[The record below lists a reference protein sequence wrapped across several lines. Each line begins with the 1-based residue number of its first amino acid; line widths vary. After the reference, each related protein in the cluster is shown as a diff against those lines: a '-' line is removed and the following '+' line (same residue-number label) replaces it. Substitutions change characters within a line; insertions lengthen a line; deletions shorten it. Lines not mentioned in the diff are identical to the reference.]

1 MDNELNAEWHTID
14 GAVAREGALFGSKMQ
29 EALEAYLGRGAT
41 IDEMRDFALGAIDI
55 VFSATYGVVYHRE
68 NPETAHSWTEAVM
81 KCVSDSVKKITNQD
95 FKVTIVS
102 RNPT

>member
-1 MDNELNAEWHTID
+1 MDNELESEWHIVD
-14 GAVAREGALFGSKMQ
+14 GNVARAGAIFGGTMHD
-29 EALEAYLGRGAT
+29 ALEAHLGREASVG
-41 IDEMRDFALGAIDI
+41 EVRDFALGAIDI
-55 VFSATYGVVYHRE
+55 IFSASYGLVYHRE

-81 KCVSDSVKKITNQD
+81 KSVSDSVKAITQQD